1 MEVSDIICT
10 IEHIQTEATTLHSN
24 TFSLRFFVKSSTQ
37 NPTGHTRLFFP
48 GSFLNP
54 KYVCTWRF
62 RWIVLFKIVT
72 YHRRRWVDLKPLE
85 LVARASSF
93 AFLTCT
99 LTNSRKLARSAGFS
113 AWNGQDIAQL
123 FAWESRIYHG
133 TVQPLCTDLASIVSS
148 RSISKHIAAIAVIC
162 LVHAWLPGSIIC
174 CLFLLFFPCKSH
186 DAALTHL
193 LDSQAFD
200 VAANVGVAAP
210 WRIPKWIPTWILNV
224 KNNVKNMKNR
234 WTE

>member
-10 IEHIQTEATTLHSN
+10 IKHIQIETTTLHSN
-24 TFSLRFFVKSSTQ
+24 TFFLEILYVKSSTQ

-85 LVARASSF
+85 LWLGRHLLPFWHVHSQTAE
-93 AFLTCT
+93 
-99 LTNSRKLARSAGFS
+99 NSHDQ
-113 AWNGQDIAQL
+113 QDFQL
-123 FAWESRIYHG
+123 GMAKTSPNYS
-133 TVQPLCTDLASIVSS
+133 SIVSS

-174 CLFLLFFPCKSH
+174 CLFFVSFP
-186 DAALTHL
+186 
-193 LDSQAFD
+193 
-200 VAANVGVAAP
+200 
-210 WRIPKWIPTWILNV
+210 
-224 KNNVKNMKNR
+224 M
-234 WTE
+234 